1 MSENNPQPKS
11 SEGGEAK
18 SLPRVPE
25 ASELPVTLKRSRL
38 SRFLIILGM
47 VVLIYLVGYAPM
59 KWQVRQLARERQTI
73 RTDLRRGRLQLT
85 LASTAVDARRGEYE
99 LARKEAAEFFTNLSN
114 ELREVNPV
122 FETEQRASLE
132 KLLEQRD
139 ELITLLARS
148 DPASAERLANLY
160 VSYREV
166 MERQT
171 AAVRQ

>member
-1 MSENNPQPKS
+1 MSENNPQPKP
-11 SEGGEAK
+11 SEK
-18 SLPRVPE
+18 SQPCAPE

-47 VVLIYLVGYAPM
+47 VVVIYLVGYAPM
-59 KWQVRQLARERQTI
+59 KWQVWQLDRERQAI
-73 RTDLRRGRLQLT
+73 RTDLRRGRLQLM
-85 LASTAVDARRGEYE
+85 LASAAVDARRGEYE

-114 ELREVNPV
+114 ELREANPV
-122 FETEQRASLE
+122 FDTDQRASLE

-148 DPASAERLANLY
+148 DPASAERLANVY
-160 VSYREV
+160 VPFREL

-171 AAVRQ
+171 AVVRQ